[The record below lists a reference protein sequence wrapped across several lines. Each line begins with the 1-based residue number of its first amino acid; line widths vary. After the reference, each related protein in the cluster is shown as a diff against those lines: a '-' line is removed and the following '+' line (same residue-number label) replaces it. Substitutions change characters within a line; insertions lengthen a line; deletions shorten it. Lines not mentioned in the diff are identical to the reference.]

1 MIALKCFVQF
11 AKLKTVFLFTNGKMS
26 WKLEGAACL
35 ETVLLGTGASS
46 VKIDGFEG
54 FSNITHAD
62 LCDM

>member
-1 MIALKCFVQF
+1 MFCPVCQIEDS
-11 AKLKTVFLFTNGKMS
+11 FLFTNGKMS
-26 WKLEGAACL
+26 WKLTGAACL